1 MARRPIAVVTGA
13 VLTVEAVAVVFVNIV
28 LGKVV
33 ANQSM
38 SLAGS
43 DPDAVS
49 GATFALGAVCGL
61 YLATCAFFLIR
72 AAVTDRAPG
81 RFGRILLV
89 VAAVVH
95 GVLGALSV
103 GLVSWWAFAYMMVVL
118 GLLVLSL
125 MLYGHG
131 GDRLHDPAADG
142 KPAPPEQPTAPPGN
156 GSPATA

>member
-1 MARRPIAVVTGA
+1 MARRPTA
-13 VLTVEAVAVVFVNIV
+13 VLTGGVLLVEAVAVVFVHLV

-61 YLATCAFFLIR
+61 YLAACAFFLIR
-72 AAVTDRAPG
+72 AGVTDRAPG
-81 RFGRILLV
+81 RLGRVLLV

-103 GLVSWWAFAYMMVVL
+103 GLVGWWAFGCLMAVL

-125 MLYGHG
+125 LLYG
-131 GDRLHDPAADG
+131 P
-142 KPAPPEQPTAPPGN
+142 QPSRDVVSLRPTGR
-156 GSPATA
+156 